1 MKIERKLKYGS
12 FSWDDET
19 KKFTVKHKGQSIE
32 LNKIYAFAFLRFAF
46 SIAQRNWFRKQE
58 KPKKIEMPDKET
70 LAFDREG
77 NLAEE
82 ICDKNIREGKF
93 EHEQFE
99 LPDIEGNDAKNF
111 SALLVKK

>member
-19 KKFTVKHKGQSIE
+19 KKFTVEHKGQSIE

-46 SIAQRNWFRKQE
+46 SIAQRNWFRKMA
-58 KPKKIEMPDKET
+58 KPKIEMPDKEI
-70 LAFDREG
+70 LE
-77 NLAEE
+77 EE
-82 ICDKNIREGKF
+82 ICDKNIRDGKF

-99 LPDIEGNDAKNF
+99 LPNVNGEEIKNAKNF
-111 SALLVKK
+111 SPSFVKK

>member
-1 MKIERKLKYGS
+1 MKIKRTLKYGS

-19 KKFTVKHKGQSIE
+19 KKFTVEHKGQSIE

-46 SIAQRNWFRKQE
+46 SIAQRNWFRKMA
-58 KPKKIEMPDKET
+58 KPKIEMPDKEI
-70 LAFDREG
+70 
-77 NLAEE
+77 LAEE

-99 LPDIEGNDAKNF
+99 LPNINGEEIKDAKNL
-111 SALLVKK
+111 SDSLIKK

>member
-19 KKFTVKHKGQSIE
+19 KKFTVEHKGQSIE

-46 SIAQRNWFRKQE
+46 SIAQRNWFRKLE
-58 KPKKIEMPDKET
+58 KPKIEIPKIEMPEAK
-70 LAFDREG
+70 
-77 NLAEE
+77 E

-99 LPDIEGNDAKNF
+99 LPNINGEESEDAKSL
-111 SALLVKK
+111 SASLVKK